1 MRDYST
7 ISEKLPPAE
16 VVDLLNEYFG
26 AMSEVIDRQ
35 GGCVIEFLGDAIL
48 AVFGAPGELPDH
60 AERAVRAALQMQRRG
75 AELNLAWE
83 RNGKASLWKERGI
96 PALASR
102 IGVHTGRVVAGNL
115 GSKTRM
121 KYAVIGDTVNAASRV
136 EHLNNTLGTD
146 LLFTEEVRIR
156 LPPEL
161 VALARDAGEHPV
173 KGRGARMTRSRTSA
187 RTHDRVRL
195 DAVDPGHARD
205 SQGVDELVGPG
216 RVHRRAGALEDD
228 PAGPQEAVHFLDDE
242 VIPARGSREPLG
254 REERCVRRMD
264 EGLAQ
269 DDLGAGP
276 GRRLRRAGNDR
287 NDGGD

>member
-1 MRDYST
+1 MAIRRWRCTSRSAIRSRAPIACCAAGGPSRRPTVLRQAFGRYVSEDVARAVLARPGGTKLGGETRDVLFSDVRDYST

-173 KGRGARMTRSRTSA
+173 KGRGQ
-187 RTHDRVRL
+187 
-195 DAVDPGHARD
+195 P
-205 SQGVDELVGPG
+205 
-216 RVHRRAGALEDD
+216 VHVFTMRPE
-228 PAGPQEAVHFLDDE
+228 
-242 VIPARGSREPLG
+242 
-254 REERCVRRMD
+254 
-264 EGLAQ
+264 
-269 DDLGAGP
+269 
-276 GRRLRRAGNDR
+276 
-287 NDGGD
+287 